1 MRSFSFPPSCF
12 NAPQGLGKNRLGE
25 SDSLGSYCH
34 VRKGVRRRGKQ
45 QSWLPN
51 VGCIQQRPRDTF
63 QWETSKPDKTQQ
75 ELPICSPPLLFTKL
89 LKTYLPAWGAKSLL
103 LPCRWWE
110 QPGACVRSTGVM
122 KSGSSWVSSHSLPAF
137 WLVPEGRSFFLRTK
151 CAIASDSKVLTQKN
165 FADQSFCSAA
175 VTTAADNLSGG
186 YPFFPR
192 PLAWL

>member
-1 MRSFSFPPSCF
+1 MFSPFCVLLYRVPLNSNRSLPVAQMKSSHSFGVHAEFSFLPSCF
-12 NAPQGLGKNRLGE
+12 NAPQGLGKNRFGE

-34 VRKGVRRRGKQ
+34 VRKGVCCRGKQ

-51 VGCIQQRPRDTF
+51 VGWIQQCPRDTF

-110 QPGACVRSTGVM
+110 QPGACVRSAGVM
-122 KSGSSWVSSHSLPAF
+122 GVWQQLGKQPLPGWFRKEEAF
-137 WLVPEGRSFFLRTK
+137 F
-151 CAIASDSKVLTQKN
+151 
-165 FADQSFCSAA
+165 
-175 VTTAADNLSGG
+175 
-186 YPFFPR
+186 
-192 PLAWL
+192 